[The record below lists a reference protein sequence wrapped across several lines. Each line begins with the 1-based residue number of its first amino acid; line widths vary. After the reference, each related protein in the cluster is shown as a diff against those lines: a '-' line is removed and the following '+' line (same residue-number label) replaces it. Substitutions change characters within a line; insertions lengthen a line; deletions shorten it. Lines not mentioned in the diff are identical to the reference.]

1 MRNFGKRKCCA
12 VRKSSSGARTGRFFT
27 LLLALCVLGAAV
39 LTYALVSLCAALMV
53 GAVGSVSE
61 ASAPGA
67 VISDSV
73 SDGYVA
79 AMASIGSSPR
89 IGEAVL
95 VSGSPDDA
103 DEAAFGNASD
113 NAASGEE
120 RSDNKNGSGDN
131 DRSGEKAEPDGRA
144 ASDGKDA
151 SGKSVGAERS
161 GGYVPVSR
169 AETAEYFPAVSV
181 GAHSA
186 ALMCAES
193 GELLYELSP
202 DELRPMAST
211 TKIMTALVAIENAPL
226 DTVATVSPDAV
237 GIIGSSV
244 YLREGEQITLESLLY
259 ALLLESANDAATQ
272 IAITVGGDEADF
284 VAMMNEKA
292 KQLGLSHT
300 HFSNPHGLDSDGH
313 YTTARELAA
322 IAAAALENETFAEM
336 AGTYKKVISTE
347 DGSISRLLV
356 NHNRMLRSYDG
367 AIGVKTGYTSGA
379 GRCLVSAAR
388 RDGVTL
394 IAVTLDDH
402 RDWADHTAM
411 LDAGFAAYSER
422 ILCGAGELTYT
433 LPLEGAEENSLTIS
447 NGDSAAVVLPRGA
460 ELRQVVELP
469 RFVFAP
475 VRSGQTLG
483 AVHYYVGER
492 EVASVP
498 LRAQQSAEE
507 KQSGISGFFASLGSR
522 ISALLG
528 CDE

>member
-1 MRNFGKRKCCA
+1 MKLKRLL
-12 VRKSSSGARTGRFFT
+12 SPLLT
-27 LLLALCVLGAAV
+27 LLLVLLLIPRAQAEEV
-39 LTYALVSLCAALMV
+39 ATSAKACIIID
-53 GAVGSVSE
+53 E
-61 ASAPGA
+61 ASG
-67 VISDSV
+67 
-73 SDGYVA
+73 
-79 AMASIGSSPR
+79 R
-89 IGEAVL
+89 VL
-95 VSGSPDDA
+95 LSH
-103 DEAAFGNASD
+103 N
-113 NAASGEE
+113 
-120 RSDNKNGSGDN
+120 
-131 DRSGEKAEPDGRA
+131 
-144 ASDGKDA
+144 
-151 SGKSVGAERS
+151 
-161 GGYVPVSR
+161 
-169 AETAEYFPAVSV
+169 AETP
-181 GAHSA
+181 
-186 ALMCAES
+186 L
-193 GELLYELSP
+193 
-202 DELRPMAST
+202 PMAST
-211 TKIMTALVAIENAPL
+211 TKVMTALLAIERGNLGDPVTCSRNAFGVPG
-226 DTVATVSPDAV
+226 TS
-237 GIIGSSV
+237 I
-244 YLREGEQITLESLLY
+244 YLSQGETLSLRDMLY
-259 ALLLESANDAATQ
+259 GLMLASGNDAAVA
-272 IAITVGGDEADF
+272 IAEHIGGTAEEFCRMMTARAAELGCQNTVF
-284 VAMMNEKA
+284 
-292 KQLGLSHT
+292 LT
-300 HFSNPHGLDSDGH
+300 PHGLPCDGH

-322 IAAAALENETFAEM
+322 IAAAALENETFAEI

-433 LPLEGAEENSLTIS
+433 LPLEGAEENSLTVS

-498 LRAQQSAEE
+498 LFAQQSAEE